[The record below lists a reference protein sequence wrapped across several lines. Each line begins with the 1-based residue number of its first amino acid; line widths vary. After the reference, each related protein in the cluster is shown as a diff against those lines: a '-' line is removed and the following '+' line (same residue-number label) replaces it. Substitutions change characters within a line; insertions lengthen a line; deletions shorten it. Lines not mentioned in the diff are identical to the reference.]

1 MEFTHLNFMGKIDL
15 LTGTG
20 LSDLWYK
27 NPEENVAAEYEDQ
40 ADCFGNSDSVDP
52 HHSPLYLPRVQL
64 WKKISCFLPVAS
76 VLFIKTCNYISR
88 ENIIYVYVMT
98 WYVVQSSNFQILGT
112 K

>member
-1 MEFTHLNFMGKIDL
+1 MLMSFIVRFYFLGTNGVHSSQFHGENYI

-20 LSDLWYK
+20 LSDLWHK

-64 WKKISCFLPVAS
+64 CKKISCFLPEAF
-76 VLFIKTCNYISR
+76 VLFIKLCNYISR
-88 ENIIYVYVMT
+88 E
-98 WYVVQSSNFQILGT
+98 ILYMYMS
-112 K
+112 